1 MYHSITFGTKNTWD
15 DWHLIPLSRPVFN
28 PPEQKR
34 TLVEVPGRNG
44 ALDFSTVLTGYPTF
58 QNRTG
63 SIEFIVDWNFK
74 PWIEI
79 YGEVMNYLQGQTMD
93 AVLEDEPD
101 WKYTGTFNVK
111 EWESKNDGTGSRIT
125 IEYNVAPY
133 KQLVTD
139 ISDANYPWDPFDL
152 INGVSWY
159 EATQNIVL
167 PERNNINYNTAYY
180 IDLGDLYLKPFK
192 PTISFSKTPTD
203 GRFRMWYHQR
213 SGGASAYTL
222 VYDRAING
230 NITDNNILFD
240 RKYDM
245 ILISCNDSVAESHVK
260 AATFSLNFKPE
271 RM

>member
-44 ALDFSTVLTGYPTF
+44 ALDFSTVLTGYPAF

-74 PWIEI
+74 PWIDL
-79 YGEVMNYLQGQTMD
+79 YGEVMNYLQGQTMA

-167 PERNNINYNTAYY
+167 KEKINLGEAWYALDFS
-180 IDLGDLYLKPFK
+180 DLRLKPCTLTLNIASMDSTSGNKFIMRLVHMENNSGVTK
-192 PTISFSKTPTD
+192 EYTQPGTYSLGWNPY
-203 GRFRMWYHQR
+203 YHEALWFTAHVG
-213 SGGASAYTL
+213 SSY
-222 VYDRAING
+222 
-230 NITDNNILFD
+230 NNPVT
-240 RKYDM
+240 
-245 ILISCNDSVAESHVK
+245 N
-260 AATFSLNFKPE
+260 ATFSLNFKPE